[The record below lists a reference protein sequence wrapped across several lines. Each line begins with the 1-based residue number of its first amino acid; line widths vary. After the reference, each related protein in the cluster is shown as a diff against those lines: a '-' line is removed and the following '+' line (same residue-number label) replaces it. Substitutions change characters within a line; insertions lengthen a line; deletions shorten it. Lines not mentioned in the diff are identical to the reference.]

1 MAVHAVIYAVLEFA
15 VFVLENLPGKVKFQ
29 ELRKRAG
36 RMSVSDPIADT
47 LTIIRN
53 AAHVR
58 KETVEFRAS
67 KLLERILSIFKNDG
81 YIEDFR
87 LLKDDKQGILKVYLK
102 YDNNKPV
109 IMGIKRISRPG
120 LRVYADNGKIPRI
133 LNGLG
138 TAVLST
144 SKGVISDREARK
156 LKIGGEVLCA
166 IW

>member
-1 MAVHAVIYAVLEFA
+1 
-15 VFVLENLPGKVKFQ
+15 
-29 ELRKRAG
+29 
-36 RMSVSDPIADT
+36 MSVSDPIANT

-53 AAHVR
+53 AVHVR
-58 KETVEFRAS
+58 KETAEFPAS
-67 KLLERILSIFKNDG
+67 KLIERILNIFKNDG

-87 LLKDDKQGILKVYLK
+87 LLKDEKQGILKVYFK

-120 LRVYADNGKIPRI
+120 LRVYADNSRIPRI

-144 SKGVISDREARK
+144 SKGVINDRDARK
-156 LKIGGEVLCA
+156 LKVGGEVLCA

>member
-1 MAVHAVIYAVLEFA
+1 
-15 VFVLENLPGKVKFQ
+15 
-29 ELRKRAG
+29 
-36 RMSVSDPIADT
+36 MSVSDPIADT

-53 AAHVR
+53 AIHAR

-67 KLLERILSIFKNDG
+67 KLLERILNIFKNDG
-81 YIEDFR
+81 YVEDFR

-102 YDNNKPV
+102 YDNNKPA
-109 IMGIKRISRPG
+109 IMGIKRVSRPG
-120 LRVYADNGKIPRI
+120 LRVYADNSRIPRI

-156 LKIGGEVLCA
+156 LKIGGEVICA

>member
-1 MAVHAVIYAVLEFA
+1 
-15 VFVLENLPGKVKFQ
+15 
-29 ELRKRAG
+29 
-36 RMSVSDPIADT
+36 MSVSDPIADT
-47 LTIIRN
+47 LTVLRN
-53 AAHVR
+53 AMNAH
-58 KETVEFRAS
+58 KETVEFPAS
-67 KLLERILSIFKNDG
+67 KLLERVMHIFKDDG
-81 YIEDFR
+81 YLEDYR
-87 LLKDDKQGILKVYLK
+87 LLKDEKQGILKVYLK

-120 LRVYADNGKIPRI
+120 LRVYADNGRIPRV

-156 LKIGGEVLCA
+156 LKVGGEVVCY